1 MNLEHFE
8 GKILETE
15 AKINGFSVIF
25 RVWAGEMG
33 LAGGI
38 RGGGGVL
45 VRVGSARVEFWRSH
59 NHPHFYP

>member
-38 RGGGGVL
+38 RGGGGVSGGL
-45 VRVGSARVEFWRSH
+45 VGLRGPNARASCGS
-59 NHPHFYP
+59 P